1 MKNVLKI
8 LGLVGKILLYILV
21 TAGSLL
27 SLVTAY
33 IVLAPDDL
41 PKPFR
46 LSYLYPTPTPIAE
59 AEATETP
66 EEHLA
71 KEIKPGEGVMIDT
84 GTKIIN
90 LAETT
95 GNKYIRINV
104 VVEFAPVVTEVV
116 EEGGKAAAGG
126 HGTAAAE
133 PVAEDPAIVALTT
146 AVNARLPMINDTIIT
161 LLSSKSFEELY
172 TATGKEALRGELI
185 QKLQGMMP
193 EYKIIGVYFTEFV
206 VE

>member
-8 LGLVGKILLYILV
+8 LGLVGKIFLYIIV
-21 TAGSLL
+21 VAGSLL

-41 PKPFR
+41 PKPFH
-46 LSYLYPTPTPIAE
+46 LSYLYPTPIPE
-59 AEATETP
+59 AKVEAVEEETV
-66 EEHLA
+66 EVHEV
-71 KEIKPGEGVMIDT
+71 KPGEGIMIDT

-90 LAETT
+90 LAET
-95 GNKYIRINV
+95 NSKKYIRIGL
-104 VVEFAPVVTEVV
+104 VVEFAPMYE
-116 EEGGKAAAGG
+116 EAAAHAAEGGDAGAHGGEEAA
-126 HGTAAAE
+126 
-133 PVAEDPAIVALTT
+133 VEDPAVSMVMTG
-146 AVNARLPMINDTIIT
+146 VNARLPMINDTIIT
-161 LLSSKSFEELY
+161 LISSKTFEELY

>member
-8 LGLVGKILLYILV
+8 LGLVGKIFLYMIV
-21 TAGSLL
+21 VAGSLL

-41 PKPFR
+41 PKPFH
-46 LSYLYPTPTPIAE
+46 LSYLYPTPTPETTVE
-59 AEATETP
+59 AVE
-66 EEHLA
+66 EEHT
-71 KEIKPGEGVMIDT
+71 EIHEVKPGEGVMIDT

-95 GNKYIRINV
+95 SKKYIRIGL
-104 VVEFAPVVTEVV
+104 VVEFAPMYE
-116 EEGGKAAAGG
+116 EAAALAAEGGAAGG
-126 HGTAAAE
+126 HGGEGAATE
-133 PVAEDPAIVALTT
+133 EDPAVTMVITG
-146 AVNARLPMINDTIIT
+146 VNARLPMINDTIIT
-161 LLSSKSFEELY
+161 LISSKTFEELY

>member
-1 MKNVLKI
+1 MQSVLKI
-8 LGLVGKILLYILV
+8 LGLVGKVILYILV

-46 LSYLYPTPTPIAE
+46 LSYLYPTPTPE
-59 AEATETP
+59 VTLEPTESP
-66 EEHLA
+66 EEHMA

-104 VVEFAPVVTEVV
+104 VVEFAPAVPEVTG
-116 EEGGKAAAGG
+116 EEEAAAGG
-126 HGTAAAE
+126 HGSEEA
-133 PVAEDPAIVALTT
+133 PAEDPAIIELTT
-146 AVNARLPMINDTIIT
+146 AVNARLPMVNDTIIT

-172 TATGKEALRGELI
+172 TAKGKEALRGELI

-193 EYKIIGVYFTEFV
+193 EFKIIGVYFTEFV

>member
-8 LGLVGKILLYILV
+8 LGLVGKIFLYLIV
-21 TAGSLL
+21 VAGSLL

-41 PKPFR
+41 PKPFH
-46 LSYLYPTPTPIAE
+46 LSYLYPTPTP
-59 AEATETP
+59 EATVEAVE
-66 EEHLA
+66 EEHV
-71 KEIKPGEGVMIDT
+71 EVHEVKPGEGIMIDT

-95 GNKYIRINV
+95 SKKYIRIGL
-104 VVEFAPVVTEVV
+104 VVEFAPMYEEV
-116 EEGGKAAAGG
+116 AAQGSGSSGGG
-126 HGTAAAE
+126 HGGEEGAA
-133 PVAEDPAIVALTT
+133 VEDPAVTKVTT
-146 AVNARLPMINDTIIT
+146 GVNARLPMINDTIIT
-161 LLSSKSFEELY
+161 LISSKTFEELY

>member
-8 LGLVGKILLYILV
+8 LGLVGKIFLYLIV
-21 TAGSLL
+21 VAGSLL

-41 PKPFR
+41 PKPFH
-46 LSYLYPTPTPIAE
+46 LSYLYPTPTP
-59 AEATETP
+59 EATVEAVE
-66 EEHLA
+66 EEHV
-71 KEIKPGEGVMIDT
+71 ETHEVKPGEGIMIDT

-95 GNKYIRINV
+95 SKKYIRIGL
-104 VVEFAPVVTEVV
+104 VVEFAPMY
-116 EEGGKAAAGG
+116 EEAAALAAGG
-126 HGTAAAE
+126 GGEAHGGEEGA
-133 PVAEDPAIVALTT
+133 VEDPAVSMVTT
-146 AVNARLPMINDTIIT
+146 GVNARLPMINDTIIT
-161 LLSSKSFEELY
+161 LISSKTFEELY